1 MEETKKE
8 LRNKIFLL
16 KLPKETFEYIQNL
29 SDNQVGNLTV
39 LLNQKRKPEI
49 TVKFNKPNGP
59 KTFSFIS
66 NKTNDFFYFYDQERK
81 EDIKINNID
90 NFGKL
95 IVKDENENDQLIE
108 NIYKRETNKS
118 NEIQIKPVSNKEKKY
133 KQHEEIKLTG
143 KKYVDRN
150 KKEKRVRKEKDEAI
164 MLIKESL
171 AKKKYATP
179 KEIADE
185 IDIPEN
191 QVKEIL
197 NEICE
202 RREDDKFK
210 YYQLKDKIET

>member
-1 MEETKKE
+1 MDETKKE
-8 LRNKIFLL
+8 LMNKIFLL
-16 KLPKETFEYIQNL
+16 KLPKETFEYMQ
-29 SDNQVGNLTV
+29 SSSENQIGNLTV

-49 TVKFNKPNGP
+49 TIKFNKPNGP
-59 KTFSFIS
+59 KTFSLIS

-118 NEIQIKPVSNKEKKY
+118 NEIQIKQVSNKEKKY
-133 KQHEEIKLTG
+133 KPHEEIKLTG

-164 MLIKESL
+164 MCIKECIQ
-171 AKKKYATP
+171 KNNYATP

-185 IDIPEN
+185 LDIPEN

-202 RREDDKFK
+202 RKGDDKLK
-210 YYQLKDKIET
+210 YYQLKDEIEA

>member
-16 KLPKETFEYIQNL
+16 KLPKETFEYIQNF
-29 SDNQVGNLTV
+29 SENQVGNLSV
-39 LLNQKRKPEI
+39 LIGQKRKPEI
-49 TVKFNKPNGP
+49 TIKFNKPNGP
-59 KTFSFIS
+59 KTFSLIS

-81 EDIKINNID
+81 EDMRINTID

-133 KQHEEIKLTG
+133 KPHEEIKLTG

-150 KKEKRVRKEKDEAI
+150 KKEKRVRKEKEEAI
-164 MLIKESL
+164 MLIKNSL
-171 AKKKYATP
+171 INHPYATP
-179 KEIADE
+179 KVIADE
-185 IDIPEN
+185 HDIPEN

-202 RREDDKFK
+202 RKDNEKVK
-210 YYQLKDKIET
+210 YYQLKEEIE

>member
-16 KLPKETFEYIQNL
+16 KLPKETFEYMQNF

-39 LLNQKRKPEI
+39 VLGQKRKPEI
-49 TVKFNKPNGP
+49 TIKFNKPNGP
-59 KTFSFIS
+59 KTFSLIS
-66 NKTNDFFYFYDQERK
+66 NKTDDFFYFYDQERK

-108 NIYKRETNKS
+108 NIYKREANKS
-118 NEIQIKPVSNKEKKY
+118 NEIQIKQVSNKERKY
-133 KQHEEIKLTG
+133 KPHEEIKLTG

-210 YYQLKDKIET
+210 YYQLKDEIET